1 MTNGLRSIFNAVS
14 NAIVP
19 NIGQAYASEN
29 TEEINSKMDLY
40 EFVTFNLVFTCL
52 RLLHYL

>member
-29 TEEINSKMDLY
+29 TEEINSKIDLY